1 MITLRL
7 KEEKNVQGL
16 LRDIIMAFS
25 YKLREYKGNRF
36 NRG

>member
-16 LRDIIMAFS
+16 LHDFIMAFS
-25 YKLREYKGNRF
+25 YKLREYKGNSL